1 MEVTHKV
8 QYKVRELGTR
18 SVTLFPTQAQIK
30 REVKDVPLK
39 PGTNEISILGFSPTI
54 DKNSVMVE
62 GSGSATI
69 TGISVEFVPNHELFD
84 DVYPDDDSDDSSSDN
99 DSDELKREDEYPGL
113 AEAREREKELGDH
126 LEKAEEE
133 MSNAD
138 QRLKILDSY
147 SNSVDKREGI
157 VISELLETYKQQRE
171 RAYQDRVAGVLQER
185 KISKA
190 LDEAVKER
198 LRLSRLNDK
207 QNAKAL
213 KDKNKVQ
220 KAKLKART
228 KKLKRIEEKRK
239 EKERIRNERA
249 RCWPK
254 YCHTVQIQLE
264 VNPSFTPSSSRRS
277 SISSEVDV
285 AKRSESRTV
294 PLEENPTCDL
304 LLSYITNSAFW
315 TPSYDLQLSTVNAT
329 GTLCFDAGLHNTSSE
344 TWENC
349 KITLSTSQ
357 ATSSTLDDSIP
368 ILVPWHIKL
377 ASKGS
382 TGNIFNSQQERQQ
395 RRDWQSKK
403 SAGPAPKPR
412 REMFGLD
419 AAPVEGDYQ
428 MQLMMLEQQN
438 KKRLM
443 MARQEQ
449 DGAAAGRW
457 GSHPAQAQQRMQQ
470 QQMVQAQQQAQQRAQ
485 QQAQRQHMLNPQM
498 TGAAQMMGPPQMQQ
512 MQQQQQM
519 QQMQQMMQQPQTALL
534 DFTMPEDLNPD
545 DDDDVTMPDAQPSLE
560 FQNSLVEET
569 GFTTTY
575 DLPGLKTLVPK
586 FTVSKQR
593 VARINFANV
602 WFGHTVVAKYQPV
615 AYLRAKLRNNSKLTL
630 LRGPASLTLD
640 GSFMGQA
647 KIPRCNSGEI
657 FSLSLGVDSAI
668 RVMYPKPDVR
678 RSTSGMFSKEDSSVY
693 VRTVTVHN
701 TRATAAK
708 PAQVMVLDQVP
719 VSEDDRLR
727 VDVSNPRGLTL
738 GGAPLPAGLPGR
750 ETQEDKNW
758 GKATAT
764 LKGDGQVV
772 WDVSLNP
779 GKAVKLGL
787 EYGVS
792 MPSGDAAQEC

>member
-1 MEVTHKV
+1 MEVAHKV

-30 REVKDVPLK
+30 REIKDVPLK

-84 DVYPDDDSDDSSSDN
+84 DVYPDDDSDDSLSDD
-99 DSDELKREDEYPGL
+99 DSDEFKEADEYPGL
-113 AEAREREKELGDH
+113 AEAFEREQELSDH
-126 LEKAEEE
+126 LQKAREEIL
-133 MSNAD
+133 NAD
-138 QRLKILDSY
+138 DRLKILDSY
-147 SNSVDKREGI
+147 SKSVDKREGVI
-157 VISELLETYKQQRE
+157 ISEVLETYKQQRE
-171 RAYQDRVAGVLQER
+171 RAYEDRMAGTLRER
-185 KISKA
+185 TIIKALSKA
-190 LDEAVKER
+190 ESER
-198 LRLSRLNDK
+198 LRLSK
-207 QNAKAL
+207 L
-213 KDKNKVQ
+213 KDKQHYKTFKAQNKVRKAKQ
-220 KAKLKART
+220 KAKSKQ
-228 KKLKRIEEKRK
+228 LKRIEEKRK

-254 YCHTVQIQLE
+254 YCYTVHIQLE

-277 SISSEVDV
+277 SFSSEVDV
-285 AKRSESRTV
+285 VKRSESRTV

-304 LLSYITNSAFW
+304 LLSYVTNSAFW

-329 GTLCFDAGLHNTSSE
+329 GTLCFDAGLHNTTSE

-382 TGNIFNSQQERQQ
+382 AGNIFNSRQERQQ
-395 RRDWQSKK
+395 KNEWQSKK
-403 SAGPAPKPR
+403 IAAPAPKPR
-412 REMFGLD
+412 QEMFGLNT
-419 AAPVEGDYQ
+419 APAENDYQ
-428 MQLMMLEQQN
+428 TQLMMLEQQN

-449 DGAAAGRW
+449 DGPAAARW
-457 GSHPAQAQQRMQQ
+457 GSHQPQAQQMIQQ
-470 QQMVQAQQQAQQRAQ
+470 QQMLQAQ
-485 QQAQRQHMLNPQM
+485 QQAQRQQMLNPQM
-498 TGAAQMMGPPQMQQ
+498 TGAAQMMGPPQMP
-512 MQQQQQM
+512 QQQM
-519 QQMQQMMQQPQTALL
+519 QMQMQMQTHGMMQQQRGQQTLE
-534 DFTMPEDLNPD
+534 DFIMSEEVNRG
-545 DDDDVTMPDAQPSLE
+545 DDDVTMPDTQPSLE

-593 VARINFANV
+593 VARLNFANV
-602 WFGHTVVAKYQPV
+602 LFSHTVVAKYQPV

-701 TRATAAK
+701 TRVTATK
-708 PAQVMVLDQVP
+708 PAQVLVLDQVP

-727 VDVSNPRGLTL
+727 VDISNPRGLTL
-738 GGAPLPAGLPGR
+738 GGAPQAAGLPGR

-764 LKGDGQVV
+764 LKGGGQIT

-787 EYGVS
+787 EYAVS

>member
-1 MEVTHKV
+1 MEVAHKV

-30 REVKDVPLK
+30 REIKDVPLK

-84 DVYPDDDSDDSSSDN
+84 DVYPDDDSDDSLSDD
-99 DSDELKREDEYPGL
+99 DSDEFKEADEYPGL
-113 AEAREREKELGDH
+113 AEAFEREQELSDH
-126 LEKAEEE
+126 LQKAREEIL
-133 MSNAD
+133 NAD
-138 QRLKILDSY
+138 DRLKILDSY
-147 SNSVDKREGI
+147 SKSVDKREGVI
-157 VISELLETYKQQRE
+157 ISEVLETYKQQRE
-171 RAYQDRVAGVLQER
+171 RAYEDRMAGTLRER
-185 KISKA
+185 TIIKALSKA
-190 LDEAVKER
+190 ESER
-198 LRLSRLNDK
+198 LRLSK
-207 QNAKAL
+207 L
-213 KDKNKVQ
+213 KDKQHYKTFKAQNKVLKAKQ
-220 KAKLKART
+220 KAKSKQ
-228 KKLKRIEEKRK
+228 LKRIEEKRK

-254 YCHTVQIQLE
+254 YCYTVHIQLE

-277 SISSEVDV
+277 SFSSEVDV
-285 AKRSESRTV
+285 VKRSESRTV

-304 LLSYITNSAFW
+304 LLSYVTNSAFW

-329 GTLCFDAGLHNTSSE
+329 GTLCFDAGLHNTTSE

-382 TGNIFNSQQERQQ
+382 AGNIFNSRQERQQ
-395 RRDWQSKK
+395 KNEWQSKK
-403 SAGPAPKPR
+403 IAAPAPKPR
-412 REMFGLD
+412 QEMFGLNT
-419 AAPVEGDYQ
+419 APAENDYQ
-428 MQLMMLEQQN
+428 TQLMMLEQQN

-449 DGAAAGRW
+449 DGPAAARW
-457 GSHPAQAQQRMQQ
+457 GSHQPQAQQMIQQ
-470 QQMVQAQQQAQQRAQ
+470 QQILQAQ
-485 QQAQRQHMLNPQM
+485 QQAQRQQMLNPQM
-498 TGAAQMMGPPQMQQ
+498 TGAAQMMGPPQMP
-512 MQQQQQM
+512 QQQM
-519 QQMQQMMQQPQTALL
+519 QMQMQMQTHGMMQQQRGQQTLE
-534 DFTMPEDLNPD
+534 DFIMSEEVNR
-545 DDDDVTMPDAQPSLE
+545 DDDDVTMPDTQPSLE

-593 VARINFANV
+593 VARLNFANV
-602 WFGHTVVAKYQPV
+602 LFSHTVVAKYQPV

-701 TRATAAK
+701 TRVTATK
-708 PAQVMVLDQVP
+708 PAQVLVLDQVP

-727 VDVSNPRGLTL
+727 VDISNPRGLTL
-738 GGAPLPAGLPGR
+738 GGAPQAAGLPGR

-764 LKGDGQVV
+764 LKGGGQIT

-787 EYGVS
+787 EYAVS

>member
-30 REVKDVPLK
+30 REIKDVPLK

-84 DVYPDDDSDDSSSDN
+84 DVYPEDDSDDSLSDD
-99 DSDELKREDEYPGL
+99 DSDEFKEEDEYPGL
-113 AEAREREKELGDH
+113 AEAQEREQELRDH
-126 LEKAEEE
+126 LEKAKEEVA
-133 MSNAD
+133 NAD
-138 QRLKILDSY
+138 DRFKILDGY
-147 SNSVDKREGI
+147 SKSVDKKEGVI
-157 VISELLETYKQQRE
+157 ISEVLETYKQQRE
-171 RAYQDRVAGVLQER
+171 RAYEDRMAGLLRER
-185 KISKA
+185 KITKA
-190 LDEAVKER
+190 LDKAQQER
-198 LRLSRLNDK
+198 LRLSKLNDK
-207 QNAKAL
+207 QNAKTSKA
-213 KDKNKVQ
+213 KNKVQ
-220 KAKLKART
+220 KARQKAKS

-254 YCHTVQIQLE
+254 YCYTVHIQLE

-277 SISSEVDV
+277 SFSSEVDV
-285 AKRSESRTV
+285 VKRSESRTV

-304 LLSYITNSAFW
+304 LLSYVTNSAFW

-329 GTLCFDAGLHNTSSE
+329 GTLCFDAGLHNTTSE

-382 TGNIFNSQQERQQ
+382 AGNIFNSRQERQQ
-395 RRDWQSKK
+395 KNDWQSKK
-403 SAGPAPKPR
+403 IAPPAPKPR
-412 REMFGLD
+412 QEMFGLNT
-419 AAPVEGDYQ
+419 APVENDYQ
-428 MQLMMLEQQN
+428 TQLMMLEQQN

-449 DGAAAGRW
+449 DGATAARW
-457 GSHPAQAQQRMQQ
+457 GSHNAQAQHVVRQ
-470 QQMVQAQQQAQQRAQ
+470 QQMIQAQQQAQQ
-485 QQAQRQHMLNPQM
+485 QAQRQQMLNPQM
-498 TGAAQMMGPPQMQQ
+498 TGAAQMMAPPQMP
-512 MQQQQQM
+512 QQQM
-519 QQMQQMMQQPQTALL
+519 QMQQMMQQQAPQQQPFM
-534 DFTMPEDLNPD
+534 DFSVTEEVNRVI

-593 VARINFANV
+593 VARLNFSNV
-602 WFGHTVVAKYQPV
+602 LFSHTIVAKYQPV

-701 TRATAAK
+701 TRLTATK
-708 PAQVMVLDQVP
+708 PAQVLVLDQVP

-727 VDVSNPRGLTL
+727 VDISNPRGLTL
-738 GGAPLPAGLPGR
+738 GGAPQPAGLPGR
-750 ETQEDKNW
+750 EGQEDKNW

-764 LKGDGQVV
+764 LKGGGQIT

-787 EYGVS
+787 EYAVS

>member
-1 MEVTHKV
+1 MDVNHKV

-30 REVKDVPLK
+30 REIKDVPLK
-39 PGTNEISILGFSPTI
+39 PGTNEISIIGFSPTI

-62 GSGSATI
+62 GSGAATI

-84 DVYPDDDSDDSSSDN
+84 DVYSDDDSDDLLSD
-99 DSDELKREDEYPGL
+99 DFDFSDDFKKEPEYPGL
-113 AEAREREKELGDH
+113 AEAKEREQELTDH
-126 LEKAEEE
+126 LDKAKEEIA
-133 MSNAD
+133 NAD
-138 QRLKILDSY
+138 DRFKILDSY
-147 SNSVDKREGI
+147 SKSVDKRQGVI
-157 VISELLETYKQQRE
+157 ISEVLETYKQQRE
-171 RAYQDRVAGVLQER
+171 RAYEDRMAGLARER
-185 KISKA
+185 TITKALDKAREERSRLFKLNEKQNSKA
-190 LDEAVKER
+190 LRA
-198 LRLSRLNDK
+198 
-207 QNAKAL
+207 
-213 KDKNKVQ
+213 KNKVQ
-220 KAKLKART
+220 KAK
-228 KKLKRIEEKRK
+228 KKEIVKLHKRLAEKRK
-239 EKERIRNERA
+239 ERARIRSERE

-254 YCHTVQIQLE
+254 YCYTVHIQLE

-277 SISSEVDV
+277 SVTSEIDV
-285 AKRSESRTV
+285 VKRSESRTV
-294 PLEENPTCDL
+294 ALEENPTCDL
-304 LLSYITNSAFW
+304 LLSYVTNSAFW

-329 GTLCFDAGLHNTSSE
+329 GTLCFDAGLHNTTSE

-357 ATSSTLDDSIP
+357 ATSSSLDDSIP

-377 ASKGS
+377 ANKGS
-382 TGNIFNSQQERQQ
+382 AGSIFDSRQERQQ
-395 RRDWQSKK
+395 KQDWQAKK
-403 SAGPAPKPR
+403 TAGPAPKPR

-419 AAPVEGDYQ
+419 TAPAENDYQ
-428 MQLMMLEQQN
+428 MQLMLLEQQN

-449 DGAAAGRW
+449 DGATAGRW
-457 GSHPAQAQQRMQQ
+457 GSHEAPRPPPMAQAQQRHHM
-470 QQMVQAQQQAQQRAQ
+470 MQAQQAQ
-485 QQAQRQHMLNPQM
+485 QQAQRQ
-498 TGAAQMMGPPQMQQ
+498 QMMPQTMSMPQ

-519 QQMQQMMQQPQTALL
+519 QMQQQMQQQPLIQQPNNMLF
-534 DFTMPEDLNPD
+534 DFSMPEEVTLA
-545 DDDDVTMPDAQPSLE
+545 DDDVSMPDAQPSLE

-593 VARINFANV
+593 VARLNFSNIL
-602 WFGHTVVAKYQPV
+602 FSHTVVAKYQPV

-647 KIPRCNSGEI
+647 KIPRCNSGDI

-693 VRTVTVHN
+693 VRTITVHN
-701 TRATAAK
+701 TRVTAAK
-708 PAQVMVLDQVP
+708 PAQVLVLDQIP

-738 GGAPLPAGLPGR
+738 GGTPQPAGAPGR

-758 GKATAT
+758 GKAMAT
-764 LKGDGQVV
+764 LKGGGQIT

-787 EYGVS
+787 EYAVS

>member
-1 MEVTHKV
+1 
-8 QYKVRELGTR
+8 
-18 SVTLFPTQAQIK
+18 
-30 REVKDVPLK
+30 
-39 PGTNEISILGFSPTI
+39 
-54 DKNSVMVE
+54 MVE

-84 DVYPDDDSDDSSSDN
+84 DVYPDDDSDDSLSDD
-99 DSDELKREDEYPGL
+99 DSDEFKEEDEYPGL
-113 AEAREREKELGDH
+113 AEAQDREQELRDH
-126 LEKAEEE
+126 LEKAKEEIL
-133 MSNAD
+133 NAD
-138 QRLKILDSY
+138 DRLKILDSY
-147 SNSVDKREGI
+147 SKSVDKREGVI
-157 VISELLETYKQQRE
+157 ISEVLETYKQQRE
-171 RAYQDRVAGVLQER
+171 TANEDRMAGMLRER
-185 KISKA
+185 TIIKA
-190 LDEAVKER
+190 LNKAESER
-198 LRLSRLNDK
+198 LRLTK
-207 QNAKAL
+207 L
-213 KDKNKVQ
+213 KDKQHYKTFKAQNKVRKAKQ
-220 KAKLKART
+220 KAKSKQ
-228 KKLKRIEEKRK
+228 LKRIEEKRK

-254 YCHTVQIQLE
+254 YCYTFHIQLE

-277 SISSEVDV
+277 SFSSEVDV
-285 AKRSESRTV
+285 VKRSESRTV

-304 LLSYITNSAFW
+304 LLSYVTNSAFW

-329 GTLCFDAGLHNTSSE
+329 GTLCFDAGLHNTTSE

-368 ILVPWHIKL
+368 ILLPWHIKL

-382 TGNIFNSQQERQQ
+382 AGNIFNSRQERQQ
-395 RRDWQSKK
+395 KNEWQSKK
-403 SAGPAPKPR
+403 IAAPAPKPR
-412 REMFGLD
+412 QEMFGLNT
-419 AAPVEGDYQ
+419 APEENDYQ

-449 DGAAAGRW
+449 DGPAAARW
-457 GSHPAQAQQRMQQ
+457 GSHPQAQQMIQQ
-470 QQMVQAQQQAQQRAQ
+470 QQMLQAQQQAQQRAQ
-485 QQAQRQHMLNPQM
+485 QQAQRQQMLNPQM
-498 TGAAQMMGPPQMQQ
+498 TGAAQMP
-512 MQQQQQM
+512 QQQM
-519 QQMQQMMQQPQTALL
+519 QMQMQGMMQQQRGQQTLE
-534 DFTMPEDLNPD
+534 DFIMSEEVNR

-593 VARINFANV
+593 VARLNFANV
-602 WFGHTVVAKYQPV
+602 LFSHTVVAKYQPV

-701 TRATAAK
+701 TRVTATK
-708 PAQVMVLDQVP
+708 PAQVLVLDQVP

-727 VDVSNPRGLTL
+727 VDISNPRGLTL
-738 GGAPLPAGLPGR
+738 GGAPQAAGLPGR

-764 LKGDGQVV
+764 LKGGGQIT

-787 EYGVS
+787 EYAVS

>member
-1 MEVTHKV
+1 
-8 QYKVRELGTR
+8 
-18 SVTLFPTQAQIK
+18 
-30 REVKDVPLK
+30 
-39 PGTNEISILGFSPTI
+39 
-54 DKNSVMVE
+54 MVE

-84 DVYPDDDSDDSSSDN
+84 DVYPEDDSDDSLSD
-99 DSDELKREDEYPGL
+99 DDIDEVKEEDEYPGL
-113 AEAREREKELGDH
+113 AEALEREQELRDH
-126 LEKAEEE
+126 LEKAKEEIF
-133 MSNAD
+133 NAD
-138 QRLKILDSY
+138 DRLKILDGY
-147 SNSVDKREGI
+147 SKSVDKREG
-157 VISELLETYKQQRE
+157 VNISEVLETYKQQRE
-171 RAYQDRVAGVLQER
+171 RAYEDRMAGTLRER
-185 KISKA
+185 TIIKA
-190 LDEAVKER
+190 LNKAESER
-198 LRLSRLNDK
+198 LRLSK
-207 QNAKAL
+207 L
-213 KDKNKVQ
+213 KDKHNYKTFKAQSKVLKAKQ
-220 KAKLKART
+220 KAKSKQ
-228 KKLKRIEEKRK
+228 LKRIEEKRK

-254 YCHTVQIQLE
+254 YCYTVHIQLE

-277 SISSEVDV
+277 SFSSEVDV
-285 AKRSESRTV
+285 VKRSESRTV
-294 PLEENPTCDL
+294 PLDENPTCDL
-304 LLSYITNSAFW
+304 LLSYVTNSAFW

-329 GTLCFDAGLHNTSSE
+329 GTLCFDAGLHNTTSE

-382 TGNIFNSQQERQQ
+382 AGNIFNSRQERQQ
-395 RRDWQSKK
+395 KNEWQSKK
-403 SAGPAPKPR
+403 IAPPAPKPR
-412 REMFGLD
+412 QEMFGLNT
-419 AAPVEGDYQ
+419 APVESDYQ

-438 KKRLM
+438 KKRFM

-449 DGAAAGRW
+449 DGPAAARW
-457 GSHPAQAQQRMQQ
+457 GSHPQAQMMQQ
-470 QQMVQAQQQAQQRAQ
+470 QAQ
-485 QQAQRQHMLNPQM
+485 QQAQRQQMLNPQM
-498 TGAAQMMGPPQMQQ
+498 TGAAQMMGPPQMP
-512 MQQQQQM
+512 QQQM
-519 QQMQQMMQQPQTALL
+519 QMQGMMQQQRGQSAFD
-534 DFTMPEDLNPD
+534 DFTTFEEVNR

-593 VARINFANV
+593 VARLNFANV
-602 WFGHTVVAKYQPV
+602 LFSHTVVAKYQPV

-630 LRGPASLTLD
+630 LRGAASLTLD

-647 KIPRCNSGEI
+647 KIPKCNSGEI

-678 RSTSGMFSKEDSSVY
+678 RSTSGMFTKEDSSVY

-701 TRATAAK
+701 TRVTATK
-708 PAQVMVLDQVP
+708 PAQVLVLDQVP

-727 VDVSNPRGLTL
+727 VDVSNPRGLTV
-738 GGAPLPAGLPGR
+738 GGAPQPAGLAGR
-750 ETQEDKNW
+750 GTQEDKNW

-764 LKGDGQVV
+764 LKGGGQIT

-787 EYGVS
+787 EYAVS

>member
-1 MEVTHKV
+1 MEVAHKV

-30 REVKDVPLK
+30 REIKDVPLK

-84 DVYPDDDSDDSSSDN
+84 DVYPDDDSDDSLSDD
-99 DSDELKREDEYPGL
+99 DSDEFKEADEYPGL
-113 AEAREREKELGDH
+113 AEAFEREQELSDH
-126 LEKAEEE
+126 LQKAREEIL
-133 MSNAD
+133 NAD
-138 QRLKILDSY
+138 DRLKILDSY
-147 SNSVDKREGI
+147 SKSVDKREGVI
-157 VISELLETYKQQRE
+157 ISEVLETYKQQRE
-171 RAYQDRVAGVLQER
+171 RAYEDRMAGTLRER
-185 KISKA
+185 TIIKALSKA
-190 LDEAVKER
+190 ESER
-198 LRLSRLNDK
+198 LRLSK
-207 QNAKAL
+207 L
-213 KDKNKVQ
+213 KDKQHYKTFKAQNKVLKAKQ
-220 KAKLKART
+220 KAKSKQ
-228 KKLKRIEEKRK
+228 LKRIEEKRK

-254 YCHTVQIQLE
+254 YCYTVHIQLE

-277 SISSEVDV
+277 SFSSEVDV
-285 AKRSESRTV
+285 VKRSESRTV

-304 LLSYITNSAFW
+304 LLSYVTNSAFW

-329 GTLCFDAGLHNTSSE
+329 GTLCFDAGLHNTTSE

-382 TGNIFNSQQERQQ
+382 AGNIFNSRQERQQ
-395 RRDWQSKK
+395 KNEWQSKK
-403 SAGPAPKPR
+403 IAAPAPKPR
-412 REMFGLD
+412 QEMFGLNT
-419 AAPVEGDYQ
+419 APAENDYQ
-428 MQLMMLEQQN
+428 TQLMMLEQQN

-449 DGAAAGRW
+449 DGPAAARW
-457 GSHPAQAQQRMQQ
+457 GSHQPQAQQMIQQ
-470 QQMVQAQQQAQQRAQ
+470 QQMLQAQ
-485 QQAQRQHMLNPQM
+485 QQAQRQQMLNPQM
-498 TGAAQMMGPPQMQQ
+498 TGAVQIMGPPLMP
-512 MQQQQQM
+512 QQQM
-519 QQMQQMMQQPQTALL
+519 QMQTHGMMQQQRGQQTLE
-534 DFTMPEDLNPD
+534 DFIMSEEVNR
-545 DDDDVTMPDAQPSLE
+545 DDDDVTMPDTQPSLE

-593 VARINFANV
+593 VARLNFANV
-602 WFGHTVVAKYQPV
+602 LFSHTVVAKYQPV

-701 TRATAAK
+701 TRVTATK
-708 PAQVMVLDQVP
+708 PAQVLVLDQVP

-727 VDVSNPRGLTL
+727 VDISNPRGLTL
-738 GGAPLPAGLPGR
+738 GGAPQAAGLPGR

-764 LKGDGQVV
+764 LKGGGQIT

-787 EYGVS
+787 EYAVS

>member
-30 REVKDVPLK
+30 REIKDVPLK

-84 DVYPDDDSDDSSSDN
+84 DVYPDDDSDDSLSDD
-99 DSDELKREDEYPGL
+99 DSDEFKEADEYPGL
-113 AEAREREKELGDH
+113 AEAFEREQELSDH
-126 LEKAEEE
+126 LEKAREEIL
-133 MSNAD
+133 NAD
-138 QRLKILDSY
+138 DRLKILDSY
-147 SNSVDKREGI
+147 SKSVDKREGVI
-157 VISELLETYKQQRE
+157 ISEVLETYKQQRE
-171 RAYQDRVAGVLQER
+171 RAYEDRMAGTLRER
-185 KISKA
+185 TIIKA
-190 LDEAVKER
+190 LNKAESER
-198 LRLSRLNDK
+198 LRLSK
-207 QNAKAL
+207 L
-213 KDKNKVQ
+213 KDKHHYKTFKAQNKVRKAKQ
-220 KAKLKART
+220 KAKSKQ
-228 KKLKRIEEKRK
+228 LKRIEEKRK

-254 YCHTVQIQLE
+254 YCYTVHIQLE

-277 SISSEVDV
+277 SFSSEVDV
-285 AKRSESRTV
+285 VKRSESRTM

-304 LLSYITNSAFW
+304 LLSYVTNSAFW

-329 GTLCFDAGLHNTSSE
+329 GTLCFDAGLHNTTSE

-368 ILVPWHIKL
+368 ILLPWHIKL

-382 TGNIFNSQQERQQ
+382 AGNIFNSRQERQQ
-395 RRDWQSKK
+395 KNEWQSKK
-403 SAGPAPKPR
+403 IAAPAPKPR
-412 REMFGLD
+412 QEMFGLNT
-419 AAPVEGDYQ
+419 APVENDYQ

-449 DGAAAGRW
+449 DGPAAARW
-457 GSHPAQAQQRMQQ
+457 GSHPQAQQMVQQ
-470 QQMVQAQQQAQQRAQ
+470 QQMLQAQQQAQQQ
-485 QQAQRQHMLNPQM
+485 VQRQQMLNPQM
-498 TGAAQMMGPPQMQQ
+498 TGAAQMMGPPQMP
-512 MQQQQQM
+512 QQQM
-519 QQMQQMMQQPQTALL
+519 QMQMQGMMQQQRGQQTLE
-534 DFTMPEDLNPD
+534 DFIMSEEVNR

-593 VARINFANV
+593 VARLNFSNV
-602 WFGHTVVAKYQPV
+602 LFSHTVVAKYQPV

-701 TRATAAK
+701 TRVTATK
-708 PAQVMVLDQVP
+708 PAQVLVLDQVP

-727 VDVSNPRGLTL
+727 VDISNPRGLTV
-738 GGAPLPAGLPGR
+738 GGAPQPAGLPGR

-764 LKGDGQVV
+764 LKGGGQIT

-787 EYGVS
+787 EYAVS

>member
-30 REVKDVPLK
+30 REIKDVPLK

-84 DVYPDDDSDDSSSDN
+84 DVYPEDDSDDSLSDD
-99 DSDELKREDEYPGL
+99 DSDEFREEDKYPGL
-113 AEAREREKELGDH
+113 AEAQEREQELRDH
-126 LEKAEEE
+126 LEKAQEEVH
-133 MSNAD
+133 NAD
-138 QRLKILDSY
+138 DRLKILDGY
-147 SNSVDKREGI
+147 SKSVDKREGVI
-157 VISELLETYKQQRE
+157 ISEVLETYKQQRE
-171 RAYQDRVAGVLQER
+171 RAYQDRMAGLLRER
-185 KISKA
+185 KITQA
-190 LDEAVKER
+190 LDKAKQEC
-198 LRLSRLNDK
+198 SRLYRLNEK
-207 QNAKAL
+207 QNAKMFKA
-213 KDKNKVQ
+213 KNKVQ
-220 KAKLKART
+220 KAKQKARS
-228 KKLKRIEEKRK
+228 KKLKRVEEKRK

-254 YCHTVQIQLE
+254 YCYTVHIQLE

-277 SISSEVDV
+277 SFSSEIDV
-285 AKRSESRTV
+285 VKRSESRTV
-294 PLEENPTCDL
+294 PVEENPTCDL
-304 LLSYITNSAFW
+304 LLSYVTNSAFW

-329 GTLCFDAGLHNTSSE
+329 GTLCFDAGLHNTTSE

-382 TGNIFNSQQERQQ
+382 TGNIFNSRQERQQ
-395 RRDWQSKK
+395 KSDWQSKK
-403 SAGPAPKPR
+403 IAPPAAKPR
-412 REMFGLD
+412 QEMFGLNT
-419 AAPVEGDYQ
+419 APVENDYQ

-449 DGAAAGRW
+449 DGNTGPVRW
-457 GSHPAQAQQRMQQ
+457 GSHNPQAQHAMRQQQMMQQ
-470 QQMVQAQQQAQQRAQ
+470 QQAQQQAQQQ
-485 QQAQRQHMLNPQM
+485 VQRPQMLNPQM
-498 TGAAQMMGPPQMQQ
+498 TGAAQMMPQQQMQMQQ
-512 MQQQQQM
+512 MVQA
-519 QQMQQMMQQPQTALL
+519 PQNILMDYSL
-534 DFTMPEDLNPD
+534 PEDFNPVV
-545 DDDDVTMPDAQPSLE
+545 DDDVTMPDAQPSLE

-593 VARINFANV
+593 VARLNFSNV
-602 WFGHTVVAKYQPV
+602 LFSHTVVAKYQPV

-701 TRATAAK
+701 TRVTATK
-708 PAQVMVLDQVP
+708 PAQVLVLDQVP

-727 VDVSNPRGLTL
+727 VDISNPRGLTL
-738 GGAPLPAGLPGR
+738 GGAPQPVGLPGR
-750 ETQEDKNW
+750 EGQEDKNW

-764 LKGDGQVV
+764 LKGGGQIT

-787 EYGVS
+787 EYAVS

>member
-8 QYKVRELGTR
+8 QYKIRELGTR

-30 REVKDVPLK
+30 REIKDVPLK

-84 DVYPDDDSDDSSSDN
+84 DVYPDDDSDDSLSED
-99 DSDELKREDEYPGL
+99 DIDEFKEADEYPGL
-113 AEAREREKELGDH
+113 AETLEREQELTDN
-126 LEKAEEE
+126 LEKAREEIT
-133 MSNAD
+133 NAD
-138 QRLKILDSY
+138 DRLKILDSY
-147 SNSVDKREGI
+147 SKSVDKREGVI
-157 VISELLETYKQQRE
+157 ISEVLETYKQQRE
-171 RAYQDRVAGVLQER
+171 RAYEDRMAGTLRER
-185 KISKA
+185 TIIKDLNKA
-190 LDEAVKER
+190 WSER
-198 LRLSRLNDK
+198 SRLSKLKDK
-207 QNAKAL
+207 QNYKTFKAQTKLLKAK
-213 KDKNKVQ
+213 Q
-220 KAKLKART
+220 KAKSKQ
-228 KKLKRIEEKRK
+228 LKRIEEKRK

-254 YCHTVQIQLE
+254 YCYTVHIQLE

-277 SISSEVDV
+277 SFSSEVDV
-285 AKRSESRTV
+285 VKRSESRTV

-304 LLSYITNSAFW
+304 LLSYVTNSAFW

-329 GTLCFDAGLHNTSSE
+329 GTLCFDAGLHNTTSE

-368 ILVPWHIKL
+368 VLLPWHIKL

-382 TGNIFNSQQERQQ
+382 TGNIFNSRQERQQ
-395 RRDWQSKK
+395 KNEWQSKK
-403 SAGPAPKPR
+403 TAAPAPKPR
-412 REMFGLD
+412 QEMFGLNT
-419 AAPVEGDYQ
+419 APVAVENDYQ
-428 MQLMMLEQQN
+428 SQLMMLEQQN

-449 DGAAAGRW
+449 DGPAAARW
-457 GSHPAQAQQRMQQ
+457 GSHPQAQQMMQQ
-470 QQMVQAQQQAQQRAQ
+470 QMQQAQQQAQQRAQ
-485 QQAQRQHMLNPQM
+485 QQAQRQHIQIPQM
-498 TGAAQMMGPPQMQQ
+498 SGAAQMMGPPQMQMQ
-512 MQQQQQM
+512 MQGMMQQQRGQQ
-519 QQMQQMMQQPQTALL
+519 ALE
-534 DFTMPEDLNPD
+534 DFIMSEEVIR

-593 VARINFANV
+593 VARLNFSNV
-602 WFGHTVVAKYQPV
+602 LFSHTIVAKYQPV

-647 KIPRCNSGEI
+647 KIPRCNSGAI

-678 RSTSGMFSKEDSSVY
+678 RSTSGMFSKEDSSMY

-701 TRATAAK
+701 TRITATK
-708 PAQVMVLDQVP
+708 PAQVLVLDQVP

-727 VDVSNPRGLTL
+727 VDISNPRGLTV
-738 GGAPLPAGLPGR
+738 GGAPQAAGLPGR

-764 LKGDGQVV
+764 LKEGGQIA

-787 EYGVS
+787 EYAVS

>member
-30 REVKDVPLK
+30 REIKDVPLK

-84 DVYPDDDSDDSSSDN
+84 DVYPEDDSDDSLSD
-99 DSDELKREDEYPGL
+99 DDIDEIKEEDEYPGL
-113 AEAREREKELGDH
+113 AQALEQEQDLRDH
-126 LEKAEEE
+126 LDKAKEEIL
-133 MSNAD
+133 NAD
-138 QRLKILDSY
+138 DRLRILDSY
-147 SNSVDKREGI
+147 SKSLDKREGVI
-157 VISELLETYKQQRE
+157 ISEVLETYKQQRE
-171 RAYQDRVAGVLQER
+171 RAHEDRMAGILRER
-185 KISKA
+185 TIIKA
-190 LDEAVKER
+190 LNKAESER
-198 LRLSRLNDK
+198 CRLSKLKDK
-207 QNAKAL
+207 QNYKTFKAQ
-213 KDKNKVQ
+213 NKVQ
-220 KAKLKART
+220 KAKQKA
-228 KKLKRIEEKRK
+228 KSKQLKRIEEKRK

-254 YCHTVQIQLE
+254 YCYTVHIQLE

-277 SISSEVDV
+277 SFSSEVDV
-285 AKRSESRTV
+285 VKRSESRTV
-294 PLEENPTCDL
+294 PVEENPMCDL
-304 LLSYITNSAFW
+304 LLSYVTNSAFW

-329 GTLCFDAGLHNTSSE
+329 GTLCFDAGLHNTTSE

-382 TGNIFNSQQERQQ
+382 AGNIFNSRQERQQ
-395 RRDWQSKK
+395 KNEWQSKK
-403 SAGPAPKPR
+403 IAPPAPKPR
-412 REMFGLD
+412 QEIFGLNT
-419 AAPVEGDYQ
+419 APAESDYQ
-428 MQLMMLEQQN
+428 MQLMLLEQQN

-449 DGAAAGRW
+449 DGPAGAQW
-457 GSHPAQAQQRMQQ
+457 GSHAPQHIMQQR
-470 QQMVQAQQQAQQRAQ
+470 QMLQAQQQAQQQQQQ
-485 QQAQRQHMLNPQM
+485 QQAQRQQMLNPQM
-498 TGAAQMMGPPQMQQ
+498 TGAAQMMPQQMPQQQMQMQ
-512 MQQQQQM
+512 MQGMMQQQQG
-519 QQMQQMMQQPQTALL
+519 QQVLQ
-534 DFTMPEDLNPD
+534 DFSMSEDFNAD
-545 DDDDVTMPDAQPSLE
+545 GDDVTMPDAQPSLE

-593 VARINFANV
+593 VARLNFAHV
-602 WFGHTVVAKYQPV
+602 LFSHTVVAKYQPV

-693 VRTVTVHN
+693 VRAVTVHN
-701 TRATAAK
+701 TRMTATK
-708 PAQVMVLDQVP
+708 PAQVLVLDQVP

-727 VDVSNPRGLTL
+727 VDISNPRGLTV
-738 GGAPLPAGLPGR
+738 GGAPQAVGLPGR

-764 LKGDGQVV
+764 LKGGGQIT

-787 EYGVS
+787 EYAVS

>member
-1 MEVTHKV
+1 MEVAHKV

-30 REVKDVPLK
+30 REIKDVPLK

-84 DVYPDDDSDDSSSDN
+84 DVYPDDDSDDSLSDD
-99 DSDELKREDEYPGL
+99 DSDEFKEADEYPGL
-113 AEAREREKELGDH
+113 AEAFEREQELSDH
-126 LEKAEEE
+126 LQKAREEIL
-133 MSNAD
+133 NAD
-138 QRLKILDSY
+138 DRLKILDSY
-147 SNSVDKREGI
+147 SKSVDKREGVI
-157 VISELLETYKQQRE
+157 ISEVLETYKQQRE
-171 RAYQDRVAGVLQER
+171 RAYEDRMAGTLRER
-185 KISKA
+185 TIIKALSKA
-190 LDEAVKER
+190 ESER
-198 LRLSRLNDK
+198 LRLSK
-207 QNAKAL
+207 L
-213 KDKNKVQ
+213 KDKQHYKTFKAQNKVLKAKQ
-220 KAKLKART
+220 KAKSKQ
-228 KKLKRIEEKRK
+228 LKRIEEKRK

-254 YCHTVQIQLE
+254 YCYTVHIQLE

-277 SISSEVDV
+277 SFSSEVDV
-285 AKRSESRTV
+285 VKRSESRTV

-304 LLSYITNSAFW
+304 LLSYVTNSAFW

-329 GTLCFDAGLHNTSSE
+329 GTLCFDAGLHNTTSE

-382 TGNIFNSQQERQQ
+382 AGNIFNSRQERQQ
-395 RRDWQSKK
+395 KNEWQSKK
-403 SAGPAPKPR
+403 IAAPAPKPR
-412 REMFGLD
+412 QEMFGLNT
-419 AAPVEGDYQ
+419 APAENDYQ
-428 MQLMMLEQQN
+428 TQLMMLEQQN

-449 DGAAAGRW
+449 DGPAAARW
-457 GSHPAQAQQRMQQ
+457 GSHQPQAQQMIQQ
-470 QQMVQAQQQAQQRAQ
+470 QQMLQAQ
-485 QQAQRQHMLNPQM
+485 QQAQRQQMLNPQM
-498 TGAAQMMGPPQMQQ
+498 AGAAQMMGPPYMP
-512 MQQQQQM
+512 QQQM
-519 QQMQQMMQQPQTALL
+519 QMQMQMQTHGMMQQQRGQQTLE
-534 DFTMPEDLNPD
+534 DFIMSEEVNR
-545 DDDDVTMPDAQPSLE
+545 DDDDVTMPDTQPSLE

-593 VARINFANV
+593 VARLNFANV
-602 WFGHTVVAKYQPV
+602 LFSHTVVAKYQPV

-701 TRATAAK
+701 TRVTATK
-708 PAQVMVLDQVP
+708 PAQVLVLDQVP

-727 VDVSNPRGLTL
+727 VDISNPRGLTL
-738 GGAPLPAGLPGR
+738 GGAPQAAGLPGR

-764 LKGDGQVV
+764 LKGGGQIT

-787 EYGVS
+787 EYAVS

>member
-1 MEVTHKV
+1 MEVAHKV

-30 REVKDVPLK
+30 REIKDVPLK

-84 DVYPDDDSDDSSSDN
+84 DVYPDDDSDDSLSDD
-99 DSDELKREDEYPGL
+99 DSDEFKEADEYPGL
-113 AEAREREKELGDH
+113 AEAFEREQELSDH
-126 LEKAEEE
+126 LQKAREEIL
-133 MSNAD
+133 NAD
-138 QRLKILDSY
+138 DRLKILDSY
-147 SNSVDKREGI
+147 SKSVDKREGVI
-157 VISELLETYKQQRE
+157 ISEVLETYKQQRE
-171 RAYQDRVAGVLQER
+171 RAYEDRMAGTLRER
-185 KISKA
+185 TIMKALSKA
-190 LDEAVKER
+190 ESER
-198 LRLSRLNDK
+198 LRLSK
-207 QNAKAL
+207 L
-213 KDKNKVQ
+213 KDKQHYKTFKAQNKVLKAKQ
-220 KAKLKART
+220 KAKSKQ
-228 KKLKRIEEKRK
+228 LKRIEEKRK

-254 YCHTVQIQLE
+254 YCYTVHIQLE

-277 SISSEVDV
+277 SFSSEVDV
-285 AKRSESRTV
+285 VKRSESRTV

-304 LLSYITNSAFW
+304 LLSYVTNSAFW

-329 GTLCFDAGLHNTSSE
+329 GTLCFDAGLHNTTSE

-382 TGNIFNSQQERQQ
+382 AGNIFNSRQERQQ
-395 RRDWQSKK
+395 KNEWQSKK
-403 SAGPAPKPR
+403 IAAPAPKPR
-412 REMFGLD
+412 QEMFGLNT
-419 AAPVEGDYQ
+419 APAENDYQ
-428 MQLMMLEQQN
+428 TQLMMLEQQN

-449 DGAAAGRW
+449 DGPAAARW
-457 GSHPAQAQQRMQQ
+457 GSHQPQAQQMIQQ
-470 QQMVQAQQQAQQRAQ
+470 QQMLQAQ
-485 QQAQRQHMLNPQM
+485 QQAQRQQMLNPQM
-498 TGAAQMMGPPQMQQ
+498 TGAAQMMGPPQMP
-512 MQQQQQM
+512 QQQM
-519 QQMQQMMQQPQTALL
+519 QMQMQTHGMMQQQRGQQALE
-534 DFTMPEDLNPD
+534 DFIMSEEVNR
-545 DDDDVTMPDAQPSLE
+545 DDDDVTMPDTQPSLE

-593 VARINFANV
+593 VARLNFTNV
-602 WFGHTVVAKYQPV
+602 LFSHTVVAKYQPV

-701 TRATAAK
+701 TRVTATK
-708 PAQVMVLDQVP
+708 PAQVLVLDQVP

-727 VDVSNPRGLTL
+727 VDISNPRGLTL
-738 GGAPLPAGLPGR
+738 GGAPQAAGLPGR

-764 LKGDGQVV
+764 LKGGGQIT

-787 EYGVS
+787 EYAVS